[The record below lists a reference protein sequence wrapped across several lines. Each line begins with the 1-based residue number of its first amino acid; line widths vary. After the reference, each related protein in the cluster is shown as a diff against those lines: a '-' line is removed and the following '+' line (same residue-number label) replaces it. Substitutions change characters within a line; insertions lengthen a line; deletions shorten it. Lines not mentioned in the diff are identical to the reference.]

1 MGIGLAVVF
10 SGSSTGWSLSQD
22 GRTITAMTADQVAEA
37 LTHVRNDVYCA
48 LDGSKDDGTLVP
60 YLDAVPAAV
69 WCYPYQGNGVGRGG
83 LATPGLATN

>member
-1 MGIGLAVVF
+1 MGIGLTVVF

-22 GRTITAMTADQVAEA
+22 GRTIAALTADQVAEA
-37 LTHVRNDVYCA
+37 LTHVRHDVYCA
-48 LDGSKDDGTLVP
+48 LDGSKEDGTPVP

-69 WCYPYQGNGVGRGG
+69 WCYPYQVGGVTGGG